1 VATPQATRQ
10 AWRVAFYLE
19 GCRWRNSIRRSLRNP
34 IGLLTSVLALA
45 LVAALVWAFL
55 PQAYWI
61 QPSDPSQRIWL
72 EASPQERR
80 QMSLL
85 YLLIG
90 AAFHLG
96 VVVVGLGFRPYQF
109 LRGFSESDL
118 HFLLATPVPAW
129 RLMRALLTIRALFG
143 LGILI
148 PLYFVVALLLAG
160 RMFPVLVVDYLEQ
173 LRAGAWLLIGYWVLR
188 YLQGLFFEFFRF
200 YWALRLRERPW
211 LRWVVLAAVGVWWL
225 LMVGAVVAGWLI
237 AESRGIS
244 EAARAEYAL
253 NWFPAWLLTLPA
265 RAVADA
271 VLAIFEG
278 WTLAMGVMMALWA
291 AGCLWLALRLTR
303 DSRQIVDLVTIGIQ
317 LGAGKQTDET
327 DEVPYAVRIQLEQA
341 TRGNSGGFRTP
352 ALLERWS
359 PTGIGALLWRDLVF
373 TCRQTPVWISALTL
387 IAFPIIF
394 FGLLFWVKQ
403 QFAKAGI
410 DARLIVFIANFFGL
424 FFLSSALGHASSRQP
439 NAHYDMTRALPFS
452 AEQHVRYFV
461 LAWWLEGVLLLIPPL
476 GAAGLV
482 MYSEV
487 WYLWLGSLVLMASY
501 ALNAVLL
508 SLIGSL
514 LTAQPYLEVVEGAF
528 STLWS
533 VGMLALFVV
542 GMGVYWL
549 ALSAGV
555 WFPLLALLL
564 ALASLPLQYA
574 LYQRAVALWRDYT
587 PFA

>member
-96 VVVVGLGFRPYQF
+96 VVVTGLGFRPYQF
-109 LRGFSESDL
+109 LREFSESDL
-118 HFLLATPVPAW
+118 HFLFATPVPSW

-303 DSRQIVDLVTIGIQ
+303 DSRQIVDLVTIGVQ

-424 FFLSSALGHASSRQP
+424 FFLTSALGHASSRQP

-452 AEQHVRYFV
+452 AEQHIRYLV
-461 LAWWLEGVLLLIPPL
+461 LASWLKVVLVQFVPFS
-476 GAAGLV
+476 AAGLV
-482 MYSEV
+482 VYSEV

-587 PFA
+587 PFV